1 MSARKRT
8 TTAQKDSKNDEA
20 PPPTTT
26 LARIYAP
33 TAHGRLID
41 AKLDSHTSWEFG
53 GPWGVTAMML
63 GFPVMMYYL
72 WVCLWHYH
80 GAFARPSTLAW
91 EGKGGVKE
99 FAETM
104 WGLVKRDAYPTVGGL
119 KMYGGLICV
128 QLVLA
133 LVMPGVDQEG
143 ESKSRIITFYAH

>member
-8 TTAQKDSKNDEA
+8 TTTNKDDPS
-20 PPPTTT
+20 TTVS
-26 LARIYAP
+26 RIYAP

-72 WVCLWHYH
+72 WICLWHYH
-80 GAFARPSTLAW
+80 GAFARPSVW
-91 EGKGGVKE
+91 MWDGKGGVKD
-99 FAETM
+99 FLGTM
-104 WGLVKRDAYPTVGGL
+104 WALVKRDAWPTLEGL
-119 KMYGGLICV
+119 KMYGGLIAV
-128 QLVLA
+128 QSVLA

-143 ESKSRIITFYAH
+143 E